1 MSIRKN
7 NSLEL
12 MTINGLKNLRHVLH
26 EHRLCRK
33 KEVATFSCT
42 LMISQSKVA
51 SAVSYMSQKRIPS
64 LTTVS
69 SKHVMMAKTLRI
81 PTKNVS
87 IRSTSISIMQK
98 EPFMAQMH

>member
-1 MSIRKN
+1 
-7 NSLEL
+7 

-69 SKHVMMAKTLRI
+69 SKHVMMAKNS
-81 PTKNVS
+81 KN
-87 IRSTSISIMQK
+87 TYQK
-98 EPFMAQMH
+98 CFNQVNLYQHNAKRTIHGANALEIDTGLA